1 MAPRKSPGGT
11 DRSPGNDAFN
21 GPNQDLASAAPA
33 SDDAALLDA
42 LGRLAEAL
50 ANPAQQA
57 GLRSAVVAEATRLL
71 AAEGAALC
79 LNVPEIT
86 ALRVTAATGP
96 LLRTEADLLP
106 AEGSFAGAALQ
117 TGAPVFTPDLAGD
130 PHSYRALERG
140 LPPAPALAL
149 PLASGGASALGVL
162 LVVRAESAPPFE
174 PAEIE
179 VAARFAAFA
188 AATLSAAEAF
198 ARTRRPED
206 ELASW
211 RAQRALEDQVERY
224 ARASWCQR
232 AVVLEWNPTSGRIE
246 WGDTV
251 EAVFGYSPSAFGLT
265 LDAWSRNLHVEDRPL
280 VDEALASAAAD
291 GTQVRVA
298 CRVEHGFGGYRDVLL
313 RCCGDPERGTVVGI
327 LAESDEEGGN
337 RWGVRKGRFEAA
349 REIIRALRH
358 EINNPLSVVV
368 GEAQLLRENS
378 LEDLDPALRASVVA
392 ICDEGARI
400 KELIRRLG
408 VLEEAPLDSYLDE
421 SGGLNFPPE

>member
-1 MAPRKSPGGT
+1 MTPRKSPGGT

-21 GPNQDLASAAPA
+21 GPDPDSASAPRA

-42 LGRLAEAL
+42 VGRLAEAL
-50 ANPAQQA
+50 ADPAQQV
-57 GLRSAVVAEATRLL
+57 GLRAAVVAGASRLL

-86 ALRVTAATGP
+86 ALRVTAATGS
-96 LLRTEADLLP
+96 LSGTEADLLP
-106 AEGSFAGAALQ
+106 TEGSFAGAALE
-117 TGAPVFTPDLAGD
+117 TGAPVATLDLAGD
-130 PHSYRALERG
+130 PRSYRALERG

-149 PLASGGASALGVL
+149 PLAAGGTSSLGVL
-162 LVVRAESAPPFE
+162 LVVRGESAAGFE
-174 PAEIE
+174 PAEID
-179 VAARFAAFA
+179 VGTRFAAFA
-188 AATLSAAEAF
+188 AATLNVAEAF
-198 ARTRRPED
+198 ASTRRPED

-211 RAQRALEDQVERY
+211 RAQRALEEQVERY

-232 AVVLEWNPTSGRIE
+232 AVVLEWNPTSGRIA

-265 LDAWSRNLHVEDRPL
+265 LDAWSRNVHVEDRQL
-280 VDEALASAAAD
+280 LEEALASAAAD
-291 GTQVRVA
+291 GTQAKVA
-298 CRVEHGFGGYRDVLL
+298 CRIEHGFGGYRDALL

-327 LAESDEEGGN
+327 LSDSDEDGGS
-337 RWGVRKGRFEAA
+337 RWGVRKGRLEAA

-408 VLEEAPLDSYLDE
+408 VLEEAPLDTYLDE